1 MIFIQIF
8 DIQVSGDTSLMHRLY
23 LYLAAVISIATLPL
37 SALAETAADPATAE
51 MQVRNLAPA
60 ANDGGFYIDLP
71 AVNSKQLIGLVRA
84 YRASLTH
91 REQEITQ
98 YLEENRLDAKDMLIA
113 VILPGGLLYAAVRKG
128 KLEQAKV
135 ELAETTE
142 DLDELSHDLLAM
154 QAVAGELTV
163 AQLH

>member
-1 MIFIQIF
+1 
-8 DIQVSGDTSLMHRLY
+8 
-23 LYLAAVISIATLPL
+23 
-37 SALAETAADPATAE
+37 
-51 MQVRNLAPA
+51 
-60 ANDGGFYIDLP
+60 
-71 AVNSKQLIGLVRA
+71 
-84 YRASLTH
+84 
-91 REQEITQ
+91 
-98 YLEENRLDAKDMLIA
+98 MLIA

-128 KLEQAKV
+128 NLEQAKV

>member
-1 MIFIQIF
+1 
-8 DIQVSGDTSLMHRLY
+8 MHRLY
-23 LYLAAVISIATLPL
+23 LYLAAVISITSMPL
-37 SALAETAADPATAE
+37 SALAETAADPATADT
-51 MQVRNLAPA
+51 QVHNLATT
-60 ANDGGFYIDLP
+60 ANNGGFYIDLP

-91 REQEITQ
+91 REQEIMR
-98 YLEENRLDAKDMLIA
+98 YLEDNRLDAKDLLIT

-128 KLEQAKV
+128 NLEQAKV
-135 ELAETTE
+135 ELAEMTE